1 MNVDC
6 IKVGRLRCN
15 CYLLEK
21 DGKYLLIDPG
31 EELDK
36 ILKFIDGKDIIGILV
51 THHHF
56 DHVDSLNYLCNQ
68 FGYSVYEYGNLVEG
82 KKKIGPFLME
92 IIFTPGHTEDM
103 VCYYFRS
110 EKVMFTGD
118 FLFRDTIGRCDL
130 EGSSEEDMKNSIEK
144 IKKYDDDIVIYPGHG
159 VSTILG
165 REKMYNPYF

>member
-92 IIFTPGHTEDM
+92 IIFTPGHSYGS
-103 VCYYFRS
+103 VCINIDGNL
-110 EKVMFTGD
+110 FTGD
-118 FLFRDTIGRCDL
+118 TIMPYKPYFNGRDSNQDDWEL
-130 EGSSEEDMKNSIEK
+130 SIMK
-144 IKKYDDDIVIYPGHG
+144 IKEAYYKETAVYPGHG
-159 VSTILG
+159 DQLLLG
-165 REKMYNPYF
+165 EWAETKY